1 MHYITPAE
9 LKCKIDNSEPVQI
22 IDTREKAKYDEC
34 HISDAINIQSVD
46 LPDSLHLI
54 GKDIPVIIYCHYGV
68 KSDAPY
74 LFLREKQKMK
84 NIFILEGGIFQWAN
98 DIEPDMPI
106 L

>member
-9 LKCKIDNSEPVQI
+9 LKSKIDNTEPVQI
-22 IDTREKAKYDEC
+22 VDTREKAKFAEC
-34 HISDAINIQSVD
+34 HIAGAVNIQSID
-46 LPDSLHLI
+46 LPDSLELI
-54 GKDIPVIIYCHYGV
+54 EKEIPVVIYCHYGV

-74 LFLREKQKMK
+74 LFLREKLKMK
-84 NIFILEGGIFQWAN
+84 NVFILEGGLFQWAN

>member
-9 LKCKIDNSEPVQI
+9 LKTKLDSSEKIQI
-22 IDTREKAKYDEC
+22 IDTREKVKFDEC
-34 HISDAINIQSVD
+34 HIAGALNIQSID
-46 LPDSLHLI
+46 LPDSLQLI
-54 GKDIPVIIYCHYGV
+54 EKEIPVIIYCHYGV

-84 NIFILEGGIFQWAN
+84 NIYILEGGLFQWAN